1 MKIILRKEGHYQGT
15 MIMQSNI
22 YRAIWTVIYQIAR
35 KFYEYLSN
43 QLT

>member
-1 MKIILRKEGHYQGT
+1 MKIILRKEGHYQGS

-22 YRAIWTVIYQIAR
+22 YWAIWTVIYQMAR
-35 KFYEYLSN
+35 KFYEYLCN